1 METHTFDTHE
11 RIITA
16 AYPLFAQRGIRQVS
30 KEEVQRVA
38 GVTGAEFDLEFS
50 SRDDLATECLER
62 REHEWVEGVL
72 NSAAIAHT
80 SPTGRL
86 LAIFDVFD
94 EWFHR
99 DDYEALSRVDELLQM
114 GSGHPLGHANAG
126 YILNLGR
133 LAASLAQSAGLRDP
147 EEFALSWN
155 MLVTGA
161 ITNAVAGD
169 DRAAARA
176 KELARSLIAMHQ
188 SIPRA
193 QPIDPRDVD
202 NRAIDEMDLYSY

>member
-1 METHTFDTHE
+1 MATPTISTHE

-38 GVTGAEFDLEFS
+38 GVTGPEFDLEFS
-50 SRDDLATECLER
+50 SRDDLATECMER
-62 REHEWVEGVL
+62 REHGWLEGVL
-72 NSAAIAHT
+72 TSEAVAHT

-99 DDYEALSRVDELLQM
+99 DDYEALSRVDDLFQM
-114 GSGHPLGHANAG
+114 GSGHPFGIANAA
-126 YILNLGR
+126 YILNLRR
-133 LAASLAQSAGLRDP
+133 LAASLAASAGLRDP

-176 KELARSLIAMHQ
+176 KELAASLITMHLP
-188 SIPRA
+188 IPRA
-193 QPIDPRDVD
+193 YPMDMRDVD
-202 NRAIDEMDLYSY
+202 NSAIDELDLPL